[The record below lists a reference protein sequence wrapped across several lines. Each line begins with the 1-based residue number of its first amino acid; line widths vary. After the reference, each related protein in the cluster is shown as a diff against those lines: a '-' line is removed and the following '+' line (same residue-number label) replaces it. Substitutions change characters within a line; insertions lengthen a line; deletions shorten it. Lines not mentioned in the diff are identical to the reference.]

1 MRPEFRKYLI
11 ASALGL
17 GAVGSLIMGVSVP
30 STPAHAQLTVFDPG
44 NYSQNILTAART
56 LQQVNNQIQ
65 SLQNQATM
73 LINQAKNLSRIDFP
87 QLQAITQTLQQIDRL
102 MARHRRS
109 SSRVSG
115 LDQQF
120 SQLYPSDFGQALRT
134 NQQVIGARSRLD
146 ASMDAY
152 HHTMTVQAQ
161 VVENVSADAQALS
174 DIVSRSQGAEPLP
187 TQLGQRLGRI
197 GLVERDEPR
206 DPAVAEILVI
216 ERVEIPG
223 RLTLGKPRIVSVRRC
238 WSPSFG
244 SSPPVSGV
252 SASTASRYI
261 GVSGTPTP

>member
-1 MRPEFRKYLI
+1 MRIVFRKYLA

-73 LINQAKNLSRIDFP
+73 LINQAKNLSRINFP
-87 QLQAITQTLQQIDRL
+87 ELQALTSTLQQIDRL
-102 MARHRRS
+102 MGQAQAIRFQ
-109 SSRVSG
+109 VSG

-120 SQLYPSDFGQALRT
+120 SQLFPSDFGQALRT

-152 HHTMTVQAQ
+152 KHTMTVQAQ
-161 VVENVSADAQALS
+161 VVENVSADAQTLS
-174 DIVSRSQGAEPLP
+174 DIVSRSQGAEGSLQAQQATNQLLALTAKQQFQIQTLMAAQYRADATEAARRVQAEQEARTA
-187 TQLGQRLGRI
+187 TQKFLGTGH
-197 GLVERDEPR
+197 
-206 DPAVAEILVI
+206 A
-216 ERVEIPG
+216 
-223 RLTLGKPRIVSVRRC
+223 
-238 WSPSFG
+238 
-244 SSPPVSGV
+244 
-252 SASTASRYI
+252 Y
-261 GVSGTPTP
+261 TPQ